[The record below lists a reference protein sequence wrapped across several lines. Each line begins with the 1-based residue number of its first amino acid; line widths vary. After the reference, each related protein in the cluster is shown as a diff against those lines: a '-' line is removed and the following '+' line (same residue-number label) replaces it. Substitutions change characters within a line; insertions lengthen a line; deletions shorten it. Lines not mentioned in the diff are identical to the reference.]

1 MGYRLG
7 NLREV
12 ELRID
17 IPGGYD
23 WVASKHAL
31 QGGIGRTNR
40 TRKRK
45 RRMIPEVGQRFGPYE
60 ILSRLGGGAMGLVF
74 RAWDSRLHREVA
86 VKLLHDTYE
95 MPGMRQRFLQEAR
108 AASALNHP
116 NICTIFDI
124 GEQDGD
130 PYLVMEVLE
139 GETLKE
145 KIYRGALSAEEIIAY
160 SIEVADALSAAHAK
174 GIVHRDIKPANI
186 FLVEKAN
193 GQKQAKVLDFGL
205 AKIDLATRGGRA
217 SRALDLTLAGATVGT
232 LSYMSPEQARGLDL
246 DGRSD
251 LFSLGVVM
259 YEMATRQVPFQGSTS
274 ALIYVELLNKTP
286 ESVHDWN
293 ESIPRELEKIILK
306 LLTKERDGRY
316 QTAGELVKA
325 LQKAPA
331 KGGGG
336 SWLKRSPA
344 VVPLVRA
351 ADPVARVK
359 RPIRTTSDPK
369 LPVAPAVVVP
379 PVRPVSS
386 GDNMLIRP
394 VARVSQREA
403 GASDNGVLRGGREV
417 GVSEVKSEAAGHT
430 VVGVAGSATAVGSD
444 ARVEVPA
451 RSSSGVTQFEFDSEE
466 ISAASADLHAKE
478 HEKLA
483 EQERL
488 AAEEKSK
495 RKRVQTAV
503 AAAVLLLGAGVA
515 YFTVGNGRLR
525 PVLLAPGDP
534 LLLTVI
540 QNKTSDHSLDGA
552 VIEGLELVLRQSEY
566 LTVRGGE
573 TYRSGLRQVG
583 SEGETAGTSVANRR
597 VAQKVGAKAYLYGEI
612 RGNGSPY
619 TISVDVL
626 DASSNDRLASIE
638 ATAQGKEQLA
648 DAIGRLGK
656 TIRSDM
662 GESDRAITRNSVPL
676 EREATASV
684 DALKSYS
691 DGDTALDSGH
701 LSEAIAEYDAALRA
715 DPKFALAH
723 MSLAWLYRAENAEA
737 MAASEAKLALDDA
750 TEASERLQLLTQFCH
765 EINAS
770 GDYGRAAGIV
780 KQFRELYPHD
790 AAGVLS
796 QSIVLRKLGHMPEAL
811 QAAQQVYTDDP
822 YRSAAYMEAETEMV
836 ALDRYQGALELN
848 AQAQRLGVLLGR
860 NTLAAA
866 YLAGDTGG
874 LATQST
880 DLKAAVSREESASI
894 AYGEAV
900 EYGLYLDNAGQLG
913 AGGTFWRAAAASAIR
928 SASLKSTGAYLLA
941 LGAVDRGLSGE
952 CSQAAGLANEARNLP
967 MGPVAMFNA
976 GMALALCGDASGAER
991 VVTDLQQQYPHS
1003 TAVTNYYLADLRG
1016 AIALRAKDPKAALA
1030 ALADAA
1036 PYDQISL
1043 TPYLRGLAHL
1053 AAGEGSAAIAD
1064 FQTTVDHRGAA
1075 FTTGSNV
1082 YPLAQEGLSRAY
1094 AEIGDKANSGTAHRR
1109 FIELWGAG
1117 NKSLPTGN

>member
-1 MGYRLG
+1 
-7 NLREV
+7 
-12 ELRID
+12 
-17 IPGGYD
+17 
-23 WVASKHAL
+23 
-31 QGGIGRTNR
+31 
-40 TRKRK
+40 
-45 RRMIPEVGQRFGPYE
+45 MIPEVGQRFGPYE

-160 SIEVADALSAAHAK
+160 SLEVADALSAAHAK

-193 GQKQAKVLDFGL
+193 GTHQAKVLDFGL

-259 YEMATRQVPFQGSTS
+259 YEMATRQVPFQGATS
-274 ALIYVELLNKTP
+274 ALIYVELLNKSP
-286 ESVHDWN
+286 EPLHDWN

-344 VVPLVRA
+344 AVPLVRA

-359 RPIRTTSDPK
+359 RPLRTSSDAK
-369 LPVAPAVVVP
+369 LPVAPAVVAP

-394 VARVSQREA
+394 VARVTQREV
-403 GASDNGVLRGGREV
+403 GGSDNGVLRGGREV
-417 GVSEVKSEAAGHT
+417 GTPEGRPELEGQTILAGT
-430 VVGVAGSATAVGSD
+430 ATAVGSD
-444 ARVEVPA
+444 ARVEIPA

-466 ISAASADLHAKE
+466 ISAAAADLHAKE

-488 AAEEKSK
+488 ATEETSK
-495 RKRVQTAV
+495 RKRVRTAV
-503 AAAVLLLGAGVA
+503 AAAVVLLGAGVA
-515 YFTVGNGRLR
+515 YFTIGNGRLR

-540 QNKTSDHSLDGA
+540 QNKTSDHSLDGT

-573 TYRSGLRQVG
+573 TYRSGLRQV
-583 SEGETAGTSVANRR
+583 EGEGEIAGTSVANRR

-638 ATAQGKEQLA
+638 ATAEGKEQLA

-662 GESDRAITRNSVPL
+662 GETDRAIARHSVPL

-684 DALKSYS
+684 DALRSYAE
-691 DGDTALDSGH
+691 GDTALDIGH
-701 LSEAIAEYDAALRA
+701 LNEAMTAYEDAIRA

-723 MSLAWLYRAENAEA
+723 MSLAWLYRAQNAEA
-737 MAASEAKLALDDA
+737 MAASEARLAQDDS
-750 TEASERLQLLTQFCH
+750 TEASDRLQLLTQFCN

-790 AAGVLS
+790 VSGVLA

-836 ALDRYQGALELN
+836 ALDRYQGALELH

-860 NTLAAA
+860 NRLAAA
-866 YLAGDTGG
+866 YLAGDGAV
-874 LATQST
+874 LAG
-880 DLKAAVSREESASI
+880 ESAELKTALTGAGAASI
-894 AYGEAV
+894 NYGEAV
-900 EYGLYLDNAGQLG
+900 ENGLYLDNDGQL
-913 AGGTFWRAAAASAIR
+913 ATGGTFWRVAAGSAHGR
-928 SASLKSTGAYLLA
+928 ASLKSTGAYLLA
-941 LGAVDRGLSGE
+941 QGAVDRGLSGE
-952 CSQAAGLANEARNLP
+952 CSQATGLATEAQSLP
-967 MGPVAMFNA
+967 LGPVALFNA
-976 GMALALCGDASGAER
+976 GMALALCGDATGAQR
-991 VVTDLQQQYPHS
+991 VVTELQQQYPHS

-1016 AIALRAKDPKAALA
+1016 AMALRAKDPKAALA

-1064 FQTTVDHRGAA
+1064 FQSIVDHRGAA

-1094 AEIGDKANSGTAHRR
+1094 AEIGDKANGSAAHRR
-1109 FIELWGAG
+1109 FLELWKAG